1 MPGDRTTN
9 NRSETTGRL
18 LVTQTS
24 AAKSETVLGAIK
36 QQLDATGGGPD
47 VRESVRRHYENLE
60 RLAAGLRKLGMDDNV
75 VDENITQVFHEYER
89 ELVNYMSS
97 R

>member
-1 MPGDRTTN
+1 
-9 NRSETTGRL
+9 
-18 LVTQTS
+18 VTQTS
-24 AAKSETVLGAIK
+24 TDKPQDALGAIK